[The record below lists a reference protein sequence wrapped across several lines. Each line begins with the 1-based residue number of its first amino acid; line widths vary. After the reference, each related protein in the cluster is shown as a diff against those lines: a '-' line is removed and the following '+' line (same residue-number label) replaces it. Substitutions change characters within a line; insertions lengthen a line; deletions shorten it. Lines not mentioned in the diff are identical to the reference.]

1 LYFTS
6 LAQSGVLDARQT
18 KYLLHCAHN
27 NPGERMPSTSDPYNA
42 LAQCLDKGTKLGSVD
57 CTAITVSR
65 QRPDETSVLKLQAYV
80 GGCDSS
86 ALCSLLKAHELGH
99 ITKEYLMSEL
109 SKIDISKTKCS
120 QSMIE
125 RIKQL
130 IEQISPV
137 GTII

>member
-1 LYFTS
+1 
-6 LAQSGVLDARQT
+6 
-18 KYLLHCAHN
+18 
-27 NPGERMPSTSDPYNA
+27 MPSTPDPYHA
-42 LAQCLDKGTKLGSVD
+42 LAQCLDTGTRLGSAD
-57 CTAITVSR
+57 CTAIAIRR
-65 QRPDETSVLKLQAYV
+65 QRPDDTSALKLQAYV

-99 ITKEYLMSEL
+99 ITKEYLMSEV

-130 IEQISPV
+130 IEQVDTAATP
-137 GTII
+137 G